1 MRNVVTRTAT
11 KRTAR
16 WGTRES
22 GVVATNNT
30 YNELEDTLK
39 DISAPSGFKVIS
51 SVLTETRM
59 QGQRD
64 IPVVLKE
71 LNLAERRSKAK
82 SASNGW

>member
-30 YNELEDTLK
+30 YNELEDTLEN
-39 DISAPSGFKVIS
+39 ISAPSGFKVT
-51 SVLTETRM
+51 VQCL
-59 QGQRD
+59 QRH
-64 IPVVLKE
+64 
-71 LNLAERRSKAK
+71 ACKAK
-82 SASNGW
+82 EIFQ